1 MKKLSKKLV
10 ARKLARKVQKL
21 LRSKEVTIVAVTGSV
36 GKTMAKVV
44 IGKVL
49 SQAYQVRFTEDSY
62 NTDIGLPLSIF
73 GLKAPPQLWD
83 VLAWQRIF
91 QKINTRIKHY
101 PDDVVVL
108 EMADDELDDMLEFLS
123 FIKPQYSVV
132 TAVAPV
138 HMERLQTMD
147 KVVQDNW
154 QIARVAKHVFY
165 NADQAELRTLG
176 NKLNKA
182 QGFGLKQGKVRFTAV
197 SRNRQGYLQVTLKL
211 HNSDYS
217 FVTKLIAPQ
226 GLYSLLAAA
235 SVASAMGMEPSQI
248 VSRLKTI
255 ESVNGRM
262 KLLKGVEGSQLI
274 DDSSNSSPEAAKA
287 ALDVLAEFKGHKI
300 AVLGNMNELGSHT
313 QTAHYEVG
321 KAAAKAADVL
331 VVIGRDAETHM
342 VSGATDAGMNTDN
355 IKIFKSPYEAG
366 HFLKRII
373 TKHDVV
379 LIKGSQ
385 NGVFSEEVT
394 RILLDPSID
403 PAEVLVRQSTTWKR
417 RKRKAFG
424 L

>member
-21 LRSKEVTIVAVTGSV
+21 LRNKEVMIVAVTGSV
-36 GKTMAKVV
+36 GKTMAKVA

-49 SQAYQVRFTEDSY
+49 TQAYQVRFTEDSY

-101 PDDVVVL
+101 QDDVVVL

-176 NKLNKA
+176 NKLAKA
-182 QGFGLKQGKVRFTAV
+182 QGFGLKQGKVRFTAI
-197 SRNRQGYLQVTLKL
+197 SRNRQGYLQVALKL
-211 HNSDYS
+211 KNKDYK

-235 SVASAMGMEPSQI
+235 SVASAMGIEPDQI

-262 KLLKGVEGSQLI
+262 KLLSGLEGAQLI
-274 DDSSNSSPEAAKA
+274 DDSYNSSPEAAKA
-287 ALDVLAEFKGHKI
+287 ALEVLAEFKGHKI

-313 QTAHYEVG
+313 QTAHYDVG
-321 KAAAKAADVL
+321 KAAAKAADML
-331 VVIGRDAETHM
+331 VVIGKDAEIHM
-342 VSGATDAGMNTDN
+342 VSGATDAGMDPDN
-355 IKIFKSPYEAG
+355 VKIFKSPYEAG
-366 HFLKRII
+366 HFMKRII
-373 TKHDVV
+373 TKNDVV

-394 RILLDPSID
+394 RILLSPAIDPS
-403 PAEVLVRQSTTWKR
+403 EVLVRQSSTWKR

>member
-21 LRSKEVTIVAVTGSV
+21 LRNKEVTIVAVTGSV

-101 PDDVVVL
+101 QDNVVVL

-176 NKLNKA
+176 SKLNKA
-182 QGFGLKQGKVRFTAV
+182 QGFGFKQGKIRFTAI
-197 SRNRQGYLQVTLKL
+197 SRNRQGYLRVTLKL
-211 HNSDYS
+211 NNSDYS

-226 GLYSLLAAA
+226 SLYSLLAAA
-235 SVASAMGMEPSQI
+235 SVGSAMDMEPDQI
-248 VSRLKTI
+248 VGRLKTI

-262 KLLKGVEGSQLI
+262 KLLRGLEGAQLI
-274 DDSSNSSPEAAKA
+274 DDSYNSSPEAAKA
-287 ALDVLAEFKGHKI
+287 ALEVLAEFKGHKI
-300 AVLGNMNELGSHT
+300 AVLGNMNELGNYT

-342 VSGATDAGMNTDN
+342 VSGATDAGMSSDN

-373 TKHDVV
+373 TKRDVV

>member
-21 LRSKEVTIVAVTGSV
+21 LRNKEVTIVAVTGSV
-36 GKTMAKVV
+36 GKTMAKVA

-73 GLKAPPQLWD
+73 GLKTPPQLWD
-83 VLAWQRIF
+83 MLAWQRIF

-101 PDDVVVL
+101 QDEVVVL

-176 NKLNKA
+176 GKLNKA

-211 HNSDYS
+211 NNSDYS
-217 FVTKLIAPQ
+217 FATKLIAPQ

-235 SVASAMGMEPSQI
+235 SVASAIGMEPGQI
-248 VSRLKTI
+248 VGRLKTI

-262 KLLKGVEGSQLI
+262 KLLRGLEGAQLI
-274 DDSSNSSPEAAKA
+274 DDSYNSSPEAAKA
-287 ALDVLAEFKGHKI
+287 ALEVLAEFKGHKI
-300 AVLGNMNELGSHT
+300 AVLGNMNELGNYT

-321 KAAAKAADVL
+321 KAAARAADVL
-331 VVIGRDAETHM
+331 VVIGRDAEVHM
-342 VSGATDAGMNTDN
+342 VSGATDAGMNSDD

-366 HFLKRII
+366 HFLKRIV
-373 TKHDVV
+373 TKNDVV

-403 PAEVLVRQSTTWKR
+403 PTEVLVRQSTTWKR